1 MVKEVNM
8 KEKKN
13 NTSNKLSKTKTTD
26 LTRFALALLIII
38 LINIISNFI
47 FTRLDLTSE
56 KRYSLS
62 DATKSMLDEIDDLV
76 FFRVYLEGE
85 FPAGFKRLSRE
96 TKEML
101 DEMRAYNP
109 NIEYQFINPS
119 ESPDNLERERIY
131 QQLVEK
137 GLTPTDLQVKTKDGT
152 SKKMIFPGAIVT
164 YHGREMPVELLASK
178 RSTTPEEIL
187 NNSIQNLE
195 FAIADGIRK
204 LVGNN
209 RPKIA
214 FIEGHG
220 ELDKQ
225 ETADATLA
233 LWDYYNVERVRI
245 DGQLNSLT
253 ERKAVDSTRVR
264 IANKFEAIIIAK
276 PDSAFSDKDKFI
288 IDQYI
293 MRGGKVLW
301 LVDPVFASMD
311 SLQVNTETMGISLDL
326 NLTDMF
332 FKYGIRLNNDL
343 VMDLNAMQIPVQVG
357 EVGGQPQYD
366 FFPWYYFP
374 ILTPMSENP
383 IVRNLNALKTEFIS
397 SIDFVNQSPD
407 IDKTILLSTSRY
419 SRTVNVPVMISLG
432 IMGEKPDERMFN
444 KQDIPV
450 AALLEGKFESVYA
463 NRMPPEIIEDK
474 NIDFMEE
481 SKETKMIVI
490 ADGDMIRNQ
499 MQFSQGNYLP
509 LPLGYDRYTGQ
520 QFGNKELI
528 LNAMNYLTDN
538 SGLIS
543 IRSKELKLRLL
554 DRTKVEKERSYW
566 QILNTIVPVVLVLI
580 FGLML
585 GWMRKR
591 RYAK

>member
-1 MVKEVNM
+1 MTK
-8 KEKKN
+8 KKN
-13 NTSNKLSKTKTTD
+13 KDSNSFSKLKKND
-26 LTRFALALLIII
+26 LTQFALGLLIII
-38 LINIISNFI
+38 LLNIISAFI
-47 FTRLDLTSE
+47 FTRIDLTSE

-62 DATKSMLDEIDDLV
+62 EATKTMLDDIDDLV

-85 FPAGFKRLSRE
+85 FPAGFKKLARE
-96 TKEML
+96 TREML
-101 DEMRAYNP
+101 DEMRAYNS
-109 NIEYQFINPS
+109 NIEYKFINPS
-119 ESPDNLERERIY
+119 ESTDKAERDRIY
-131 QQLVEK
+131 QQLIEK
-137 GLTPTDLQVKTKDGT
+137 GLNPTDLQVKTKDGT
-152 SKKMIFPGAIVT
+152 AKKMIFPGTIAT
-164 YHGREMPVELLASK
+164 YHGREMPIELLVSQ
-178 RSTTPEEIL
+178 RSTAPEEIL

-204 LVGNN
+204 LVSNK

-253 ERKAVDSTRVR
+253 ERKATDSINVR
-264 IANKFEAIIIAK
+264 IKNKFAAIIIAK
-276 PDSAFSDKDKFI
+276 PDSVFSNKDKFI

-301 LVDPVFASMD
+301 LIDPVFASMD
-311 SLQVNTETMGISLDL
+311 SLQVNTETMGVSLDL

-357 EVGGQPQYD
+357 EVGGQPQYE
-366 FFPWYYFP
+366 FFPWFYFP
-374 ILTPMSENP
+374 ILTPLSENP

-397 SIDFVNQSPD
+397 SIDFVNESSN
-407 IDKTILLSTSRY
+407 IDKTILLTTSRY
-419 SRTVNVPVMISLG
+419 SRTVNVPVMINLA

-450 AALLEGKFESVYA
+450 AALLEGTFESVYA
-463 NRMPPEIIEDK
+463 NRMPPEITEDTD
-474 NIDFMEE
+474 IDFREV

-490 ADGDMIRNQ
+490 ADGDIIRNQ

-528 LNAMNYLTDN
+528 LNAMNYLTEN
-538 SGLIS
+538 EGLIS

-554 DRTKVEKERSYW
+554 DRTKVENERTFW
-566 QILNTIVPVVLVLI
+566 QILNVVVPVVLVLI
-580 FGLML
+580 LGLIL

-591 RYAK
+591 RYAR

>member
-1 MVKEVNM
+1 MT
-8 KEKKN
+8 EKKN
-13 NTSNKLSKTKTTD
+13 KTSNSFSKSKKND
-26 LTRFALALLIII
+26 LTQFALGLLIII
-38 LINIISNFI
+38 LLNMISSFI
-47 FTRLDLTSE
+47 FTRIDLTSE

-62 DATKSMLDEIDDLV
+62 EASKTMLNGIDDLV
-76 FFRVYLEGE
+76 FFRIYLEGE
-85 FPAGFKRLSRE
+85 FPAGFKQLARE
-96 TKEML
+96 TREML
-101 DEMRAYNP
+101 DEMRAYNS
-109 NIEYQFINPS
+109 NIEYKFINPS
-119 ESPDNLERERIY
+119 ESSDKAERDRIY

-137 GLTPTDLQVKTKDGT
+137 GLNPTDLQVKTKDGT
-152 SKKMIFPGAIVT
+152 AKKLIFPGTIAT
-164 YHGREMPVELLASK
+164 YHGREMPIELLVSQ
-178 RSTTPEEIL
+178 RSTAPEEIL

-204 LVGNN
+204 LVSNK

-253 ERKAVDSTRVR
+253 ERKATDSINVR
-264 IANKFEAIIIAK
+264 IKNKFDAIIIAK
-276 PDSAFSDKDKFI
+276 PDSAFSNKDKFI

-301 LVDPVFASMD
+301 LIDPVFASMD
-311 SLQVNTETMGISLDL
+311 SLQVNTETTGISLDL

-343 VMDLNAMQIPVQVG
+343 LMDLNAMQIPLQVG
-357 EVGGQPQYD
+357 EVGGQPQYE
-366 FFPWYYFP
+366 FFPWFYFP
-374 ILTPMSENP
+374 ILTPLSENP

-397 SIDFVNQSPD
+397 SIDFVNESSN
-407 IDKTILLSTSRY
+407 IDKTILLTTSRY
-419 SRTVNVPVMISLG
+419 SRTVNVPVMISLA

-463 NRMPPEIIEDK
+463 NRMPPEITEDTD
-474 NIDFMEE
+474 IDFREV
-481 SKETKMIVI
+481 SKETKMIFI

-528 LNAMNYLTDN
+528 LNAMNYLTEN
-538 SGLIS
+538 EGLIS

-554 DRTKVEKERSYW
+554 DRTKVENERTFW
-566 QILNTIVPVVLVLI
+566 QILNVIVPVVLVLI
-580 FGLML
+580 FGLLL
-585 GWMRKR
+585 GWIRKR
-591 RYAK
+591 RYAR

>member
-1 MVKEVNM
+1 MVM
-8 KEKKN
+8 KVDMKKKI
-13 NTSNKLSKTKTTD
+13 TSIKVSN
-26 LTRFALALLIII
+26 LTQLALGLLLII
-38 LINIISNFI
+38 LINIISNFV

-62 DATKSMLDEIDDLV
+62 EATKSMLNDIDDLV
-76 FFRVYLEGE
+76 FFRIYLEGE
-85 FPAGFKRLSRE
+85 FPAGFKRLARE
-96 TKEML
+96 TREML

-119 ESPDNLERERIY
+119 ESSDDMERQKIY

-137 GLTPTDLQVKTKDGT
+137 GLAPTDLQVKTKDGT
-152 SKKMIFPGAIVT
+152 SKKLIFPGAIAT

-178 RSTTPEEIL
+178 RTANPEEIL

-195 FAIADGIRK
+195 FALADGIRK
-204 LVGNN
+204 LVSNN

-253 ERKAVDSTRVR
+253 ERKAIDSTRVR
-264 IANKFEAIIIAK
+264 IANKFDAIIIAK

-301 LVDPVFASMD
+301 LIDPVLASMD
-311 SLQVNTETMGISLDL
+311 SLQVNNETMGVSLDL
-326 NLTDMF
+326 NLTDML

-343 VMDLNAMQIPVQVG
+343 ALDMNAIQIPVQVG
-357 EVGGQPQYD
+357 EMGGQPQYD
-366 FFPWYYFP
+366 FFPWFYFP
-374 ILTPMSENP
+374 ILTPMSDHP
-383 IVRNLNALKTEFIS
+383 IVKNLNALKTDFIS
-397 SIDFVNQSPD
+397 SIDFVNESPNVT
-407 IDKTILLSTSRY
+407 KTVLLSTSRY
-419 SRTVNVPVMISLG
+419 SRTVNVPMLISLA
-432 IMGEKPDERMFN
+432 IMGEKPDERLYN
-444 KQDIPV
+444 KQNIPV
-450 AALLEGKFESVYA
+450 AAMLEGKFESVYT
-463 NRMPPEIIEDK
+463 NRMPPEILNDK
-474 NIDFMEE
+474 DIDFMEV
-481 SKETKMIVI
+481 SKETKMIFI

-554 DRTKVEKERSYW
+554 DRTKIANERTFW
-566 QILNTIVPVVLVLI
+566 QILNLVVPVVLVLI
-580 FGLML
+580 FGLIL
-585 GWMRKR
+585 GWLRRR
-591 RYAK
+591 RYGN

>member
-1 MVKEVNM
+1 MTK
-8 KEKKN
+8 KKN
-13 NTSNKLSKTKTTD
+13 KDSNSFSKLKKND
-26 LTRFALALLIII
+26 LTQFALGLLIII
-38 LINIISNFI
+38 LLNIISAFI
-47 FTRLDLTSE
+47 FTRIDLTSE

-62 DATKSMLDEIDDLV
+62 EATKTMLDDIDDLV

-85 FPAGFKRLSRE
+85 FPAGFKKLARE
-96 TKEML
+96 TREML
-101 DEMRAYNP
+101 DEMRAYNS
-109 NIEYQFINPS
+109 NIEYKFINPS
-119 ESPDNLERERIY
+119 ESSDKAERDRIY

-137 GLTPTDLQVKTKDGT
+137 GLNPTDLQVKTKDGT
-152 SKKMIFPGAIVT
+152 AKKLIFPGTIAT
-164 YHGREMPVELLASK
+164 YHGREMPIELLVSQ
-178 RSTTPEEIL
+178 RSTAPEEIL

-204 LVGNN
+204 LVSNK

-253 ERKAVDSTRVR
+253 ERKATDSINVR
-264 IANKFEAIIIAK
+264 IKNKFDAIIIAK
-276 PDSAFSDKDKFI
+276 PDSAFSNKDKFI

-311 SLQVNTETMGISLDL
+311 SLQVNTETMGVSLDL

-357 EVGGQPQYD
+357 EVGGQPQYE
-366 FFPWYYFP
+366 FFPWFYFP
-374 ILTPMSENP
+374 ILTPLSENP

-397 SIDFVNQSPD
+397 SIDFVNESSN
-407 IDKTILLSTSRY
+407 IDKTILLTTSRY
-419 SRTVNVPVMISLG
+419 SRTVNVPVMINLA

-450 AALLEGKFESVYA
+450 AALLEGTFESVYA
-463 NRMPPEIIEDK
+463 NRMPPEITEDTD
-474 NIDFMEE
+474 IDFREVSE
-481 SKETKMIVI
+481 ETKMIVI

-499 MQFSQGNYLP
+499 MQLSQGNYLP

-528 LNAMNYLTDN
+528 LNAMNYLTEN
-538 SGLIS
+538 EGLIS

-554 DRTKVEKERSYW
+554 DRTKVENERTFW
-566 QILNTIVPVVLVLI
+566 QILNVVVPVVLVLI
-580 FGLML
+580 FGLTL
-585 GWMRKR
+585 AWMRKR
-591 RYAK
+591 RYAR

>member
-1 MVKEVNM
+1 M
-8 KEKKN
+8 KEKKTN
-13 NTSNKLSKTKTTD
+13 NSQSNTHSKKSKLAQ
-26 LTRFALALLIII
+26 LALGLLIII
-38 LINIISNFI
+38 LINIISAFVY
-47 FTRLDLTSE
+47 TRLDLTSE

-85 FPAGFKRLSRE
+85 FPAGFKRLARE
-96 TKEML
+96 TREML
-101 DEMRAYNP
+101 DEMRACNP

-119 ESPDNLERERIY
+119 ESTDNLERERIY

-137 GLTPTDLQVKTKDGT
+137 GLNPTDLQVKTKDGT
-152 SKKMIFPGAIVT
+152 SKKLIFPGAIASF
-164 YHGREMPVELLASK
+164 HGREMPVELLVSQ
-178 RSTTPEEIL
+178 RTTTPEEIL

-195 FAIADGIRK
+195 FALADGIRK
-204 LVGNN
+204 LVSHK

-245 DGQLNSLT
+245 DGKLNSLA
-253 ERKAVDSTRVR
+253 ERQLKDSTTKK
-264 IANKFEAIIIAK
+264 ITNKFDAIIIAK

-301 LVDPVFASMD
+301 LVDPVSASMD
-311 SLQVNTETMGISLDL
+311 SLQVNAETMGISLDL

-332 FKYGIRLNNDL
+332 FKYGLRLNNDL

-357 EVGGQPQYD
+357 EMGGQPQFE

-374 ILTPMSENP
+374 ILTPLSEHP
-383 IVRNLNALKTEFIS
+383 IVKNLNALKTEFIS
-397 SIDFVNQSPD
+397 SIDFVNQSAD
-407 IDKTILLSTSRY
+407 VKKTVLLSTSRY
-419 SRTVNVPVMISLG
+419 SRTVNVPVLISLG
-432 IMGEKPDERMFN
+432 IMGEKPDERLFN

-450 AALLEGKFESVYA
+450 AALLEGKFESLYA
-463 NRMPPEIIEDK
+463 NRMPPEITENKDISFREL
-474 NIDFMEE
+474 

-554 DRTKVEKERSYW
+554 DRTKVNNQRTFW
-566 QILNTIVPVVLVLI
+566 QILNTIVPIILVLI

-585 GWMRKR
+585 GFLRKR
-591 RYAK
+591 KYAR

>member
-1 MVKEVNM
+1 MTK
-8 KEKKN
+8 KKN
-13 NTSNKLSKTKTTD
+13 KDSNSFSKLKKND
-26 LTRFALALLIII
+26 LTQFALGLLIII
-38 LINIISNFI
+38 LLNIISAFI
-47 FTRLDLTSE
+47 FTRIDLTSE

-62 DATKSMLDEIDDLV
+62 EATKTMLDDIDDLV

-85 FPAGFKRLSRE
+85 FPAGFKKLARE
-96 TKEML
+96 TREML
-101 DEMRAYNP
+101 DEMRAYNS
-109 NIEYQFINPS
+109 NIEYKFINPS
-119 ESPDNLERERIY
+119 ESTDKAERDRIY
-131 QQLVEK
+131 QQLIEK
-137 GLTPTDLQVKTKDGT
+137 GLNPTDLQVKTKDGT
-152 SKKMIFPGAIVT
+152 AKKMIFPGTIAT
-164 YHGREMPVELLASK
+164 YHGREMPIELLVSQ
-178 RSTTPEEIL
+178 RSTAPEEIL

-204 LVGNN
+204 LVSNK

-253 ERKAVDSTRVR
+253 ERKATDSINVR
-264 IANKFEAIIIAK
+264 IKNKFAAIIIAK
-276 PDSAFSDKDKFI
+276 PDSVFSNKDKFI

-301 LVDPVFASMD
+301 LIDPVFASMD
-311 SLQVNTETMGISLDL
+311 SLQVNTETMGVSLDL

-357 EVGGQPQYD
+357 EVGGQPQYE
-366 FFPWYYFP
+366 FFPWFYFP
-374 ILTPMSENP
+374 ILTPLSENP

-397 SIDFVNQSPD
+397 SIDFVNESSN
-407 IDKTILLSTSRY
+407 IDKTILLTTSRY
-419 SRTVNVPVMISLG
+419 SRTVNVPVMINLA

-450 AALLEGKFESVYA
+450 AALLEGTFESVYA
-463 NRMPPEIIEDK
+463 NRMPPEITEDTD
-474 NIDFMEE
+474 IDFREV

-490 ADGDMIRNQ
+490 ADGDIIRNQ

-528 LNAMNYLTDN
+528 LNAMNYLTEN
-538 SGLIS
+538 EGLIS

-554 DRTKVEKERSYW
+554 DRTKVENERTFW
-566 QILNTIVPVVLVLI
+566 QILNVVVPVVLVLI
-580 FGLML
+580 FGLTL
-585 GWMRKR
+585 AWMRKR
-591 RYAK
+591 RYAR

>member
-1 MVKEVNM
+1 MTK
-8 KEKKN
+8 KKN
-13 NTSNKLSKTKTTD
+13 KDSNSFSKLKKND
-26 LTRFALALLIII
+26 LTQFALGLLIII
-38 LINIISNFI
+38 LLNIISAFI
-47 FTRLDLTSE
+47 FTRIDLTSE

-62 DATKSMLDEIDDLV
+62 EATKTMLDDIDDLV

-85 FPAGFKRLSRE
+85 FPAGFKKLARE
-96 TKEML
+96 TREML
-101 DEMRAYNP
+101 DEMRAYNS
-109 NIEYQFINPS
+109 NIEYKFINPS
-119 ESPDNLERERIY
+119 ETTDKAERDRIY
-131 QQLVEK
+131 QQLIEK
-137 GLTPTDLQVKTKDGT
+137 GLNPTDLQVKTKDGT
-152 SKKMIFPGAIVT
+152 AKKMIFPGTIAT
-164 YHGREMPVELLASK
+164 YHGREMPIELLVSQ
-178 RSTTPEEIL
+178 RSTAPEEIL

-204 LVGNN
+204 LVSNK

-253 ERKAVDSTRVR
+253 ERKATDSINVR
-264 IANKFEAIIIAK
+264 IKNKFAAIIIAK
-276 PDSAFSDKDKFI
+276 PDSVFSNKDKFI

-301 LVDPVFASMD
+301 LIDPVFASMD
-311 SLQVNTETMGISLDL
+311 SLQVNTETMGVSLDL

-357 EVGGQPQYD
+357 EVGGQPQYE
-366 FFPWYYFP
+366 FFPWFYFP
-374 ILTPMSENP
+374 ILTPLSENP

-397 SIDFVNQSPD
+397 SIDFVNESSN
-407 IDKTILLSTSRY
+407 IDKTILLTTSRY
-419 SRTVNVPVMISLG
+419 SRTVNVPVMINLA

-450 AALLEGKFESVYA
+450 AALLEGTFESVYA
-463 NRMPPEIIEDK
+463 NRMPPEITEDTD
-474 NIDFMEE
+474 IDFREVSE
-481 SKETKMIVI
+481 ETKMIVI

-499 MQFSQGNYLP
+499 MQLSQGNYLP

-528 LNAMNYLTDN
+528 LNAMNYLTEN
-538 SGLIS
+538 EGLIS

-554 DRTKVEKERSYW
+554 DRTKVENERTFW
-566 QILNTIVPVVLVLI
+566 QILNVIVPVVLVLI
-580 FGLML
+580 FGLLL
-585 GWMRKR
+585 GWIRKR
-591 RYAK
+591 RYAR

>member
-1 MVKEVNM
+1 MTK
-8 KEKKN
+8 KKN
-13 NTSNKLSKTKTTD
+13 KDSNSFSKLKKND
-26 LTRFALALLIII
+26 LTQFALGLLIII
-38 LINIISNFI
+38 LLNIISAFI
-47 FTRLDLTSE
+47 FTRIDLTSE

-62 DATKSMLDEIDDLV
+62 EATKTMLDDIDDLV

-85 FPAGFKRLSRE
+85 FPAGFKKLARE
-96 TKEML
+96 TREML
-101 DEMRAYNP
+101 DEMRAYNS
-109 NIEYQFINPS
+109 NIEYKFINPS
-119 ESPDNLERERIY
+119 ESTDKLERDRIY

-137 GLTPTDLQVKTKDGT
+137 GLNPTDLQVKTKDGT
-152 SKKMIFPGAIVT
+152 AKKMIFPGTIAT
-164 YHGREMPVELLASK
+164 YHGREMPIELLVSQ
-178 RSTTPEEIL
+178 RSTAPEEIL

-204 LVGNN
+204 LVSNK

-253 ERKAVDSTRVR
+253 ERKATDSINVR
-264 IANKFEAIIIAK
+264 IKNKFAAIIIAK
-276 PDSAFSDKDKFI
+276 PDSAFSNKDKFI

-311 SLQVNTETMGISLDL
+311 SLQVNTETMGVSLDL

-357 EVGGQPQYD
+357 EVGGQPQYE
-366 FFPWYYFP
+366 FFPWFYFP
-374 ILTPMSENP
+374 ILTPLSENP

-397 SIDFVNQSPD
+397 SIDFVNESSN
-407 IDKTILLSTSRY
+407 IDKTILLTTSRY
-419 SRTVNVPVMISLG
+419 SRTVNVPVMINLA

-450 AALLEGKFESVYA
+450 AALLEGTFESVYA
-463 NRMPPEIIEDK
+463 NRMPPEITEDTD
-474 NIDFMEE
+474 IDFREVSE
-481 SKETKMIVI
+481 ETKMIVI

-499 MQFSQGNYLP
+499 MQLSQGNYLP

-528 LNAMNYLTDN
+528 LNAMNYLTEN
-538 SGLIS
+538 EGLIS

-554 DRTKVEKERSYW
+554 DRTKVENERTFW
-566 QILNTIVPVVLVLI
+566 QILNVVVPVVLVLI
-580 FGLML
+580 FGLTL
-585 GWMRKR
+585 AWMRKR
-591 RYAK
+591 RYAR

>member
-1 MVKEVNM
+1 MTK
-8 KEKKN
+8 KKN
-13 NTSNKLSKTKTTD
+13 KDSNSFSKLKKND
-26 LTRFALALLIII
+26 LTQFALGLLIII
-38 LINIISNFI
+38 LLNIISAFI
-47 FTRLDLTSE
+47 FTRIDLTSE

-62 DATKSMLDEIDDLV
+62 EATKTMLDDIDDLV

-85 FPAGFKRLSRE
+85 FPAGFKKLARE
-96 TKEML
+96 TREML
-101 DEMRAYNP
+101 DEMRAYNS
-109 NIEYQFINPS
+109 NIEYKFINPS
-119 ESPDNLERERIY
+119 ESTDKLERDRIY

-137 GLTPTDLQVKTKDGT
+137 GLNPTDLQVKTKDGT
-152 SKKMIFPGAIVT
+152 AKKMIFPGTIAT
-164 YHGREMPVELLASK
+164 YHGREMPIELLVSQ
-178 RSTTPEEIL
+178 RSTAPEEIL

-204 LVGNN
+204 LVSNK

-253 ERKAVDSTRVR
+253 ERKATDSINVR
-264 IANKFEAIIIAK
+264 IKNKFAAIIIAK
-276 PDSAFSDKDKFI
+276 PDSVFSNKDKFI

-301 LVDPVFASMD
+301 LIDPVFASMD
-311 SLQVNTETMGISLDL
+311 SLQVNTETMGVSLDL

-357 EVGGQPQYD
+357 EVGGQPQYE
-366 FFPWYYFP
+366 FFPWFYFP
-374 ILTPMSENP
+374 ILTPLSENP

-397 SIDFVNQSPD
+397 SIDFVNESSN
-407 IDKTILLSTSRY
+407 IDKTILLTTSRY
-419 SRTVNVPVMISLG
+419 SRTVNVPVMINLA

-450 AALLEGKFESVYA
+450 AALLEGTFESVYA
-463 NRMPPEIIEDK
+463 NRMPPEITEDTD
-474 NIDFMEE
+474 IDFREV

-490 ADGDMIRNQ
+490 ADGDIIRNQ

-528 LNAMNYLTDN
+528 LNAMNYLTEN
-538 SGLIS
+538 EGLIS

-554 DRTKVEKERSYW
+554 DRTKVENERTFW
-566 QILNTIVPVVLVLI
+566 QILNVVVPVVLVLI
-580 FGLML
+580 FGLTL
-585 GWMRKR
+585 AWMRKR
-591 RYAK
+591 RYAR